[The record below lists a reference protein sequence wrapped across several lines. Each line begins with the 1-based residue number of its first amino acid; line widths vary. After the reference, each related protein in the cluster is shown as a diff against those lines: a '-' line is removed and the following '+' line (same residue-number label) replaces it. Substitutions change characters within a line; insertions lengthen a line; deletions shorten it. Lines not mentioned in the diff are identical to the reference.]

1 MKLLILLG
9 LYLYFQPPIPNV
21 TEIFSNYYKI
31 ISVLLIF
38 GFMNLKFLKKSHYYD
53 NNNELIQN
61 YTSQDYQ
68 QQYPQQTYQKPM
80 LTENRRNIIAARQ
93 SWCCNHCSNMLD
105 NKFQL
110 DYVIPLHKGGL
121 RNLENVQCLC
131 TPCSNKK
138 KILDISF

>member
-9 LYLYFQPPIPNV
+9 LYLYFQPTIPNV

-31 ISVLLIF
+31 ISILLIF
-38 GFMNLKFLKKSHYYD
+38 GFMNLKFLKKSNYYD
-53 NNNELIQN
+53 QNNELLQD
-61 YTSQDYQ
+61 YSPQDYQ
-68 QQYPQQTYQKPM
+68 QQNHQQIYQKPM
-80 LTENRRNIIAARQ
+80 LTENRKNIIAARQ

-121 RNLENVQCLC
+121 RNLDNVQCLC
-131 TPCSNKK
+131 TSCSNKK